1 MTHSVIPLIFVRH
14 GQTEWSLSG
23 RYQGRSDLPLIAQGR
38 EQAFQTGLRL
48 RGEGVGSILTS
59 PLRRARE
66 TAEIIAET
74 LGLDA
79 PDVDHRLAELA
90 YGAWEGLTQAEV
102 RSRWPDQ
109 LRQWKRAPE
118 SASFPDGECLADL
131 RERLRL
137 FLVDPMWVMH
147 HGGGVLVVSHAGV
160 IRIALLEAAQQPLSM
175 FRRIAVSTASMH
187 RLVLQRQQGRI
198 SLSEQQQERAS
209 CVLQ

>member
-1 MTHSVIPLIFVRH
+1 MIPLIFVRH

-23 RYQGRSDLPLIAQGR
+23 RYQGRSDLPLVAQGR

-66 TAEIIAET
+66 TGEIIAET

-90 YGAWEGLTQAEV
+90 YGAWEGRTQAEI

-118 SASFPDGECLADL
+118 SATFPGGECLADL

-137 FLVDPMWVMH
+137 FLVDPMWAMH
-147 HGGGVLVVSHAGV
+147 HGGSVLVVSHAGV
-160 IRIALLEAAQQPLSM
+160 IRAALLEAAQQPFSM
-175 FRRIAVSTASMH
+175 FRQITVSTASVH
-187 RLVLQRQQGRI
+187 RMVLHWQKGSIRVSTRQQ
-198 SLSEQQQERAS
+198 ETEA

>member
-1 MTHSVIPLIFVRH
+1 MIPLIFVRH

-23 RYQGRSDLPLIAQGR
+23 RYQGRSDCLLIAQGR
-38 EQAFQTGLRL
+38 EQALQIGLRL
-48 RGEGVGSILTS
+48 RGEEVGSILTS

-79 PDVDHRLAELA
+79 PDVDHRLVELA
-90 YGAWEGLTQAEV
+90 YGAWEGLTQTEV
-102 RSRWPDQ
+102 RSRWPEQ

-118 SASFPDGECLADL
+118 SATFPDGECLADL

-137 FLVDPMWVMH
+137 FLADPMWAMH
-147 HGGGVLVVSHAGV
+147 RGGSVLVVSHAGV
-160 IRIALLEAAQQPLSM
+160 IRAALLEAAQQPLSM
-175 FRRIAVSTASMH
+175 FRQTAISTASIH
-187 RLVLQRQQGRI
+187 RMVLHWQKGSIRV
-198 SLSEQQQERAS
+198 STQQQERES